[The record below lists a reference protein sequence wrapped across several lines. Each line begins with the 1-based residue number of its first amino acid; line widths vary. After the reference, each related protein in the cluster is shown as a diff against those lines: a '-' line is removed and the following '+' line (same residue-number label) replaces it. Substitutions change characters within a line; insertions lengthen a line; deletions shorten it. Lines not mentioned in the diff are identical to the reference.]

1 MYRPLAY
8 ARAVRKIPPKGASE
22 ISADIG
28 NLGTSVVLRG
38 FVIVGL
44 SALLSVASS
53 GLLAAGPGEKLYNE
67 LKEKE
72 QLYADED
79 WQAYVDQIGQRLL
92 AISPHADHEYH
103 FYVLDNPAVNAMALP
118 DGYIFVNRGLVAYL
132 RSEDELAG
140 VIGHE
145 IGHVVGRHARRN
157 NTVGLFGNIASFIGA
172 VMTGSGA
179 IADLGNTVTQTL
191 RSGYGR
197 EFELEADEYGG
208 EFLARAGYNPHAMI
222 DVIHVLKD
230 HSLFAKNVLNQPS
243 VYHGLFATHPKNDKR
258 LHDAVAKS
266 QHILPEH
273 LQEPER
279 DFWQMMD
286 GMVYGN
292 EAATGLIKGETYYH
306 GSLRVVVQF
315 PSGWDVTNTTAEVL
329 AKAPGGTTDA
339 FITVQRL
346 NMPDSEQTP
355 EEFITQTLKRDDVDD
370 GESLEINGYQAFIGT
385 VEIAA
390 GNAQVRT
397 IAVVYK
403 DDSVYL
409 FKGEVG
415 PVGDPAAFE
424 GQWRATVESLRAMT
438 ADDLRVAN
446 NQRIHVIVAKPGDT
460 YKTLAQKVSI
470 KSYPED
476 TLRVINGHHPRGEPR
491 AGDYIK
497 IVQ

>member
-1 MYRPLAY
+1 MLLRTLAI
-8 ARAVRKIPPKGASE
+8 AVSMTLLGA
-22 ISADIG
+22 
-28 NLGTSVVLRG
+28 
-38 FVIVGL
+38 
-44 SALLSVASS
+44 VASS
-53 GLLAAGPGEKLYNE
+53 VAVAGPGEKLYNE
-67 LKEKE
+67 LREKD
-72 QLYADED
+72 QLYQDEE
-79 WQAYVDQIGQRLL
+79 WQSYVDEIGQRLV
-92 AISPHADHEYH
+92 AISPHAGREYH
-103 FYVLDNPAVNAMALP
+103 FYVLDNPDVNAMALP
-118 DGYIFVNRGLVAYL
+118 DAYIFVNRGLIAYL

-140 VIGHE
+140 VLGHE

-157 NTVGLFGNIASFIGA
+157 NTVGLFGNIAGFIGA
-172 VMTGSGA
+172 VMTGTGA

-230 HSLFAKNVLNQPS
+230 HSLFAKNVLNQPA
-243 VYHGLFATHPKNDKR
+243 VYHGLFSSHPKNDKR
-258 LHDAVAKS
+258 LHDAVTKS
-266 QHILPEH
+266 QHILPDE
-273 LQEPER
+273 LRDPER
-279 DFWQMMD
+279 DFWTMMD

-306 GSLRVVVQF
+306 SSLRVVVQF
-315 PSGWDVTNTTAEVL
+315 PKGWGVTNTTAEVL
-329 AKAPGGTTDA
+329 AKAPGGSTDA

-346 NMPDSEQTP
+346 NMPEDEQTP
-355 EEFITQTLKRDDVDD
+355 EEFISKTLKRDDVND
-370 GESLEINGYQAFIGT
+370 GESLEINGYPAFIGT
-385 VEIAA
+385 VEIAS
-390 GNAQVRT
+390 GNAQVRN

-415 PVGDPAAFE
+415 PVGDAAAFE
-424 GQWRATVESLRAMT
+424 EKWRGTVESLRAMT
-438 ADDLRVAN
+438 ADDLRIAN
-446 NQRIHVIVAKPGDT
+446 NQRIHVVVANPGDT
-460 YKTLAQKVSI
+460 YQTLAQRASI

-491 AGDYIK
+491 AGDFIK